1 MDLRQ
6 LRYFCAVAEELN
18 IGRAAAR
25 LNIVQPALSRQMQ
38 ALETDLGVTL
48 LERLPRG
55 VRLTSAGERLLE
67 DARRILDDVDRTA
80 DRARRAGRGDIGRLV
95 IGFVDAIVSADVVST
110 SLRAM
115 QERHPG
121 IVLRLINM
129 SSINQYAALRKGQV
143 DVGFAFYR
151 DTVDPEID
159 GFTIIKDEVM
169 LAVAE
174 DQPLAAKSSVGLE
187 VLYDHALIG
196 FPREV
201 APRFYQ
207 DIETSCRK
215 AELPFRTAHEGLSSM
230 AILGLVRAGLG
241 VAFQPRSA
249 EHHLPKGVVLL
260 PINDLS
266 LTTSLD
272 LAWRTANPS
281 PALRYFTD
289 IVGEAVSKMPINRI
303 GVPDPT

>member
-6 LRYFCAVAEELN
+6 LRYFCTVAEELN

-38 ALETDLGVTL
+38 SLEADLNVML

-67 DARRILDDVDRTA
+67 DARRILDDVDQTA

-95 IGFVDAIVSADVVST
+95 IGFVDAMASADVVSA
-110 SLRAM
+110 SLRSM
-115 QERHPG
+115 RERHPG
-121 IVLRLINM
+121 IVLRLVNM
-129 SSINQYAALRKGQV
+129 SSINQYAALSEGQI

-151 DTVDPEID
+151 NSADPEID
-159 GFTIIKDEVM
+159 GFTIINDEVM
-169 LAVAE
+169 LAAA
-174 DQPLAAKSSVGLE
+174 DDSPLAGKSSVGLK
-187 VLYDHALIG
+187 VLRDHALIG
-196 FPREV
+196 FPREA
-201 APRFYQ
+201 APRFYH
-207 DIETSCRK
+207 DIEASCQK
-215 AELPFRTAHEGLSSM
+215 AGLPFRTIHEGLSSM

-249 EHHLPKGVVLL
+249 KHHLPKGVVLL
-260 PINDLS
+260 PVKDLS
-266 LTTSLD
+266 LEASLD

-281 PALRYFTD
+281 PALQHFIE
-289 IVGEAVSKMPINRI
+289 IVRAAAEEHQHSA
-303 GVPDPT
+303 

>member
-18 IGRAAAR
+18 IGRAAVR

-38 ALETDLGVTL
+38 ALETDLNVIL

-67 DARRILDDVDRTA
+67 DARRILEDVDQTT
-80 DRARRAGRGDIGRLV
+80 DRARRAGSGDIGRLV
-95 IGFVDAIVSADVVST
+95 IGFVDAIASADVVSA

-115 QERHPG
+115 RERHPG
-121 IVLRLINM
+121 IALRLVTM
-129 SSINQYAALRKGQV
+129 SSISQYAALAEGQI

-151 DTVDPEID
+151 NSADPELD
-159 GFTIIKDEVM
+159 GFTIIDDEIM
-169 LAVAE
+169 LAVA
-174 DQPLAAKSSVGLE
+174 DDNPLAAKSSIGLK
-187 VLYDHALIG
+187 VLRDHALIG
-196 FPREV
+196 FPHEA
-201 APRFYQ
+201 APRFYR
-207 DIETSCRK
+207 DIETSCQR
-215 AELPFRTAHEGLSSM
+215 AGLLFRTVHEGLSSM

-260 PINDLS
+260 PIKDLN
-266 LTTSLD
+266 LTISLD
-272 LAWRTANPS
+272 LAWRAANPS
-281 PALRYFTD
+281 PALRHFIAIAEETVAD
-289 IVGEAVSKMPINRI
+289 VRNVRPE
-303 GVPDPT
+303 